1 MLEKVSTTSKA
12 DKLSNKETGEET
24 VVVAEVAQK
33 AEKVNK
39 ENESQ
44 ENDESEL
51 M

>member
-12 DKLSNKETGEET
+12 DESSNKETGEET

-44 ENDESEL
+44 KNDESEL